1 MQQSVIITRK
11 TQDRVEILRLFIV
24 DAFTDQLFGG
34 NQAGVALLRAD
45 QTFPEDAL
53 MQKIAAELKH
63 SETAFVK
70 RIQPN
75 VFQLRYFTPE
85 GEVALCGHA
94 TISAFTV
101 LRSTGEIACGE
112 AVAKTNS
119 GDLRVAVEPDK
130 VWLEMPQ
137 GQLIKTLNEEES
149 ARVYSAYGLNLDDRP
164 DGIRPCIVKVGLADI
179 LLPIDSKDK
188 LDYAIQNRA
197 GVIALSKE
205 LDVVGVHLFFCP
217 KESETTA
224 YCRNF
229 APLFGIDEES
239 ATGTSNASLTHYLRV
254 LGRVKRNKINT
265 FVQGEAM
272 GKPSLIYSKI
282 DDRDTIWI
290 GGSAMISVEG
300 ELKL

>member
-1 MQQSVIITRK
+1 M
-11 TQDRVEILRLFIV
+11 DLFIV

-34 NQAGVALLRAD
+34 NQAGVALLRED
-45 QTFPEDAL
+45 QPFPEDAL

-70 RIQPN
+70 RIQPT

-101 LRSTGEIACGE
+101 LRNTGKIACGE
-112 AVAKTNS
+112 VVARTNS
-119 GDLRVAVEPDK
+119 GELQVIVEPDK
-130 VWLEMPQ
+130 IWLEMPQ

-149 ARVYSAYGLNLDDRP
+149 ARVYNAYGLNLEDSP

-179 LLPIDSKDK
+179 LLPVDSKAK

-197 GVIALSKE
+197 EVIALSKE
-205 LDVVGVHLFFCP
+205 FNVVGVHLFFSP
-217 KESETTA
+217 NKSEPTA

-239 ATGTSNASLTHYLRV
+239 ATGTSNASLTHYLGA
-254 LGRVKRNKINT
+254 LGQVKRNEVNMI
-265 FVQGEAM
+265 VQGEAM
-272 GKPSLIYSKI
+272 GKPSVIYSKI

-290 GGSAMISVEG
+290 GGSAVISVEG

>member
-1 MQQSVIITRK
+1 M
-11 TQDRVEILRLFIV
+11 ELFIV

-45 QTFPEDAL
+45 QPLPEDAL

-70 RIQPN
+70 RIQPS

-101 LRSTGEIACGE
+101 LRNTGELACGE
-112 AVAKTNS
+112 AVARTNS

-149 ARVYSAYGLNLDDRP
+149 ARVYSAYGLNLEDSP
-164 DGIRPCIVKVGLADI
+164 DGIRPYIVKVGLADI
-179 LLPIDSKDK
+179 LLSVNSKEK
-188 LDYAIQNRA
+188 LDCATQNREEVA
-197 GVIALSKE
+197 KFSKE
-205 LDVVGVHLFFCP
+205 YDVVGVHLFHCP

-254 LGRVKRNKINT
+254 LGRMKRNEINT

-272 GKPSLIYSKI
+272 GKPSVIYSKI